1 MPQRPFPTTLDTM
14 EQTSFLE
21 NRAGAAL
28 AMFAGFACQ
37 GNELGY
43 VPVGPLLTVS

>member
-14 EQTSFLE
+14 EQTSSLK

-37 GNELGY
+37 GDELGY